1 MSVMHGVERCL
12 WDYKA
17 NLASQAA
24 MREEIAGLMS
34 VRGHSYEAHVISV
47 ASDPV
52 ADVTN
57 RILNLEHKIKS
68 SERRTRPVE
77 KLQVDLQGSDMYISQ
92 MGKILSLRYIEHES
106 IEAVM
111 DELAISSATFWR
123 RTKELIRTAR
133 KYFGQEE

>member
-1 MSVMHGVERCL
+1 MYNMQGVERCL

-24 MREEIAGLMS
+24 MREEIANLMS

-57 RILNLEHKIKS
+57 RILNLEHRIKN
-68 SERRTRPVE
+68 SEKRTRPVE
-77 KLQVDLQGSDMYISQ
+77 KLRGDLQSSDMYISQ

-106 IEAVM
+106 IEVVM
-111 DELAISSATFWR
+111 DKLAISSSTFWR
-123 RTKELIRTAR
+123 RTKELLRTAR
-133 KYFGQEE
+133 KYFGQSE